1 MFWVAKSLALF
12 PRKYLGKPL
21 AAMGCSPTRL
31 RPPKSRSS
39 ARCRLLGAD
48 QEPCFRYPIRRR
60 RCVPRGTASGC
71 ARRCGAP
78 ASFWLGGLVAVGDG
92 VTPVPQPPRLVVQAR
107 PLGSRAAPERDPGG
121 PFSADS
127 SFHSRPAPPLRFR
140 TFATPAAAR
149 ACAEGTAL
157 VRTISGLDEFE
168 LIGLPRRAAMTPRSK
183 PPARIR
189 AKKRATLSD
198 HPTAIAGS

>member
-1 MFWVAKSLALF
+1 
-12 PRKYLGKPL
+12 
-21 AAMGCSPTRL
+21 MGCSPTRL

-149 ACAEGTAL
+149 ACAEDGPQASPAL
-157 VRTISGLDEFE
+157 SFE
-168 LIGLPRRAAMTPRSK
+168 PDKAERLRAHGDRQSR
-183 PPARIR
+183 PPAAQADAPVSGEANLTCFWRIESH
-189 AKKRATLSD
+189 L
-198 HPTAIAGS
+198 